1 MNQPVRG
8 RSNLV
13 YGVIECLLVGAR
25 GAIHAA
31 QFPDELQRRGA
42 DFVVSGWRLEIGERL
57 DVSAHVSVGRAFTA
71 RLARRKAARY
81 VNYQSLGQYSAKESS
96 GKQ

>member
-1 MNQPVRG
+1 MNQPMRG
-8 RSNLV
+8 RCHLL
-13 YGVIECLLVGAR
+13 YRVIECLLVGAR

-57 DVSAHVSVGRAFTA
+57 DVSAHGSQALLSVAWDSPPG
-71 RLARRKAARY
+71 AA
-81 VNYQSLGQYSAKESS
+81 
-96 GKQ
+96 

>member
-8 RSNLV
+8 GSNLV
-13 YGVIECLLVGAR
+13 DGVIECLLVGAR

-42 DFVVSGWRLEIGERL
+42 DFLVSGWWLEIGERL
-57 DVSAHVSVGRAFTA
+57 DVSAHVSLGFRLSALGGVAPNRRA
-71 RLARRKAARY
+71 AARPAGRG
-81 VNYQSLGQYSAKESS
+81 VKRRELSNR
-96 GKQ
+96 

>member
-8 RSNLV
+8 GSNLV

-42 DFVVSGWRLEIGERL
+42 DFLVSGWWLEIGERL
-57 DVSAHVSVGRAFTA
+57 DVSAHVSVGGFCY
-71 RLARRKAARY
+71 LAQQAARY
-81 VNYQSLGQYSAKESS
+81 VIINR
-96 GKQ
+96 